1 MKKVFKFF
9 DESGEDS
16 NGWWDEVY
24 CMDYNHHYSLVSVL
38 DACVSLL
45 DKEKLTQM
53 PELAHLNWPDVSEY
67 LFSEIDNLNIKSLEK
82 PLLGLGYNITI
93 DGVCIFSYDT
103 QHQGYAKSVS
113 GAYTSLPTLVNKYNS
128 DKVFI
133 LKLEQLLGDSGVKCS
148 GEDTMTAFL
157 NLVHI
162 RNKVAEVLPYLVD
175 SSNI

>member
-1 MKKVFKFF
+1 MNKFEFF
-9 DESGEDS
+9 DSSGEDS
-16 NGWWDEVY
+16 DGWWDEVY
-24 CMDYNHHYSLVSVL
+24 GDGENYHYSLFSVL
-38 DACVSLL
+38 DSCVTLEDKLKISLL
-45 DKEKLTQM
+45 
-53 PELAHLNWPDVSEY
+53 PEHSHWPEVGEHL
-67 LFSEIDNLNIKSLEK
+67 FTEIDNLDIKSLEK

>member
-1 MKKVFKFF
+1 MKRFEFT
-9 DESGEDS
+9 DESGEDQDD
-16 NGWWDEVY
+16 WWDEVY
-24 CMDYNHHYSLVSVL
+24 GDGENYHYSLFSVL
-38 DACVSLL
+38 DSCVTLEDKLKISLL
-45 DKEKLTQM
+45 
-53 PELAHLNWPDVSEY
+53 PEHSHWPEVGEQ
-67 LFSEIDNLNIKSLEK
+67 LFTEIDNLDIKSLEK

-133 LKLEQLLGDSGVKCS
+133 SKLRQLLGDSGVKCS

-162 RNKVAEVLPYLVD
+162 RDKVSEVLPYFVD

>member
-1 MKKVFKFF
+1 MKKFEFF
-9 DESGEDS
+9 DYSNEDCD
-16 NGWWDEVY
+16 GWWDEVY
-24 CMDYNHHYSLVSVL
+24 SDGENYHYSLHSVL
-38 DACVSLL
+38 DFCVSLE
-45 DKEKLTQM
+45 DKLKISLL
-53 PELAHLNWPDVSEY
+53 PEHSHWPEVGEH
-67 LFSEIDNLNIKSLEK
+67 LFSEIDNLDIKSLEK

-133 LKLEQLLGDSGVKCS
+133 SKLGQLLGDSGVKCS

-157 NLVHI
+157 SLIHI
-162 RNKVAEVLPYLVD
+162 RDKVAEVLPYFGVD